1 MSDNRCIS
9 FLIVDDDADDRLLIE
24 DAFVECAMDNRRDYA
39 ADGLEMLQFLRA
51 EGRWTGRDSSQLPSL
66 ILLDLNMPKMDGRTA
81 LVHLKQDPV
90 LRLIPVIVL
99 TTSRADEDMLRAY
112 DLGATSFILK
122 PVTFDAIMNVV
133 QVLDGYWAQHVQLP
147 HPPTEWQ
154 AA

>member
-24 DAFVECAMDNRRDYA
+24 DAFVECAWTISGTMSPMV
-39 ADGLEMLQFLRA
+39 LEMLQFLRA
-51 EGRWTGRDSSQLPSL
+51 ENGWADRDASRLPSL
-66 ILLDLNMPKMDGRTA
+66 ILLDLNMPRMDGRTA
-81 LVHLKQDPV
+81 LAHLKKDPV
-90 LRLIPVIVL
+90 LRRIPVIIL
-99 TTSRADEDMLRAY
+99 TTSLADEDMLRAY

-147 HPPTEWQ
+147 NAPSEGR

>member
-1 MSDNRCIS
+1 MSNNRCIS
-9 FLIVDDDADDRLLIE
+9 FLIVDDDADDRMLIE
-24 DAFVECAMDNRRDYA
+24 DAFVECAMENRRDYV

-51 EGRWTGRDSSQLPSL
+51 EGNWSDRDARQLPSL

-81 LVHLKQDPV
+81 LMHLKQDPV

-99 TTSRADEDMLRAY
+99 TTSRADEDKLRAY
-112 DLGATSFILK
+112 DLGATSFVLK

-147 HPPTEWQ
+147 RPTIDVRV
-154 AA
+154 A